1 MRLILKILATS
12 IVALITI
19 FVWICAF
26 LLNTSAFIFGIAGT
40 LVGIMGLVAFITS
53 TPQNAI
59 ILLLIAFLIS
69 PMGLPVMAVWM
80 LGKLQNVNDAL
91 RGFIK
96 R

>member
-1 MRLILKILATS
+1 MRLFLKILVMP

-26 LLNTSAFIFGIAGT
+26 LLNTSTFVFSIAGT
-40 LVGIMGLVAFITS
+40 LVGIMGLVAVITS

-59 ILLLIAFLIS
+59 ILLLIACLIS
-69 PMGLPVMAVWM
+69 PMGLPMMAVWM
-80 LGKLQNVNDAL
+80 LGKLQNVNYAL

>member
-1 MRLILKILATS
+1 MRLILKILAAP

-19 FVWICAF
+19 FIWICAF
-26 LLNTSAFIFGIAGT
+26 LLNTSTFAFGIAGT
-40 LVGIMGLVAFITS
+40 LVGIMGFVAFITS

-69 PMGLPVMAVWM
+69 PMGLPMMAVWL
-80 LGKLQNVNDAL
+80 LGKLQNVNYAL